1 MLVYWQVITL
11 FIHLLLL
18 ASNNFLHVQKWG
30 NDIIYKFLFFP
41 WHHFLFMN
49 FSSFKVYHVY
59 MVYCELKLHIQLSH
73 SHTFL
78 LPEFHH
84 HLKVALKFILKYWKK
99 KSLWAIYE
107 QYIPWVIANLKCL
120 PVSFILDIIELHV
133 MSLVTFEELHCST
146 VIHHWRAQ
154 GHFQP
159 NENYLYDTVCE
170 QMSYFTVTSL
180 RQLNMLLL
188 LQSLSSTLPPWQD
201 VLWKYCSY
209 VGLEIKPNPRKLPL
223 PFQGPTSHF
232 CKNRCVGLHL
242 CFCLLF

>member
-1 MLVYWQVITL
+1 MCKNVEMTL
-11 FIHLLLL
+11 
-18 ASNNFLHVQKWG
+18 ST
-30 NDIIYKFLFFP
+30 
-41 WHHFLFMN
+41 N
-49 FSSFKVYHVY
+49 FSSPFPGITIYSWIFQVLRFMMCIWYIVN
-59 MVYCELKLHIQLSH
+59 LSSTFNLVIVTH
-73 SHTFL
+73 SFCQSFFIISR
-78 LPEFHH
+78 LPEVHPQV
-84 HLKVALKFILKYWKK
+84 LKKK

-107 QYIPWVIANLKCL
+107 QYIPWVIANLNCL

-133 MSLVTFEELHCST
+133 MSWVTFEELHCST

-154 GHFQP
+154 GHFQH

-180 RQLNMLLL
+180 RQPNMLLL
-188 LQSLSSTLPPWQD
+188 LQSLSSTLPHWQN